1 MKVQTQIKPHFMT
14 AIALSAT
21 VLMISAVSGSAFAA
35 TERKSAQEV
44 EIKIEPISQSND
56 ESVKSQVDRMSAV
69 NRALE
74 QALAERAKSQTAFE
88 RHNERLASRP
98 EVSDRELRS
107 IESNLDTESR
117 ETRAQSIRDNREDQR
132 REKRLNWLND

>member
-44 EIKIEPISQSND
+44 EIKIEPISQSDD

>member
-44 EIKIEPISQSND
+44 EIKIEPISQSDD
-56 ESVKSQVDRMSAV
+56 ESVKSQVDRMIAV